1 MTDKL
6 KELIDT
12 APKRTVGTYDKLMF
26 VSNGAYDGFWGA
38 NGYDHI
44 LILGWERKTN
54 KWYKISDY
62 GDKFDI
68 FQAGMRFNLDIP
80 SEFGVPCI
88 WFDSPVYIN
97 NYLEASNVIGELRPK
112 DQE

>member
-6 KELIDT
+6 RELIDN
-12 APKRTVGTYDKLMF
+12 APRRTKGTYDKLMF

-44 LILGWERKTN
+44 LILGWVRETN
-54 KWYKISDY
+54 QWYTVSQY

-68 FQAGMRFNLDIP
+68 FKTDSWFNVDIP
-80 SEFGVPCI
+80 SDYGVPCI
-88 WFDSPVYIN
+88 WFNKPIYIN
-97 NYLEASNVIGELRPK
+97 NELSTSNVVGELVDIR
-112 DQE
+112 EL